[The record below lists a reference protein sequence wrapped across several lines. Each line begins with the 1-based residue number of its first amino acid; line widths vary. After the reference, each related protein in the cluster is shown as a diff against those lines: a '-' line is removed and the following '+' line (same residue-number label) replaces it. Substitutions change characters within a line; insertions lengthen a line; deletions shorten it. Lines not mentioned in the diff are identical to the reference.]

1 MRLIKIILE
10 YKCSKCSNQVKSE
23 KIECICP
30 KCEGLLFIE
39 PQKVEIINI
48 NELKI
53 EKGDFWKF
61 HKFFPPIEKKFRISL
76 GEGGTNCIKSKNLG
90 KALGL
95 NNLFLKDET
104 QNPTN
109 SFKDRA
115 GALLVSH
122 AKSQNYEKIISASA
136 GNQGASIAAYSSYA
150 GIECLNIIPKRIDE
164 GKRAQMYAYD
174 SVVEIKGDTVDE
186 SIIYA
191 EKKSKEVNFYQA
203 TAELNPL
210 TIEAQ
215 KTIGYEIIGDIGVPD
230 WLIVPMG
237 SGGCLISIWKGLNE
251 LKELG
256 VINELPK
263 MVGAQVEGWSPIVD
277 KYSLKKHVK
286 SSLKVTHTLGIL
298 VKNPRYKDLA
308 AKIIKASNGEAITI
322 NENLILTAERKLARS
337 EGIFAEP
344 ASALTVAS
352 VEQLKDQNI
361 IDKNEKICCLIT
373 GSGLK
378 APYVL
383 QALTHKSKTV
393 GIGALLSTKLK
404 ILQLIELDSMYG
416 TQIQKNLGD
425 ISLPAVYQHLSELEI
440 RDLIAREKKQEKRI
454 YYNIT
459 PKGKKVLEAIQTLV
473 DLF

>member
-1 MRLIKIILE
+1 MEYKCTNCNEQIKSEKIKH
-10 YKCSKCSNQVKSE
+10 KCSKC
-23 KIECICP
+23 
-30 KCEGLLFIE
+30 GDLLLLK
-39 PQKVEIINI
+39 PQIIDAINI
-48 NELKI
+48 DELRI
-53 EKGDFWKF
+53 GKGDFWKY
-61 HKFFPPIEKKFRISL
+61 HKFFPAIEKKFQISL
-76 GEGGTNCIKSKNLG
+76 SEGGTNCIKSKNLG
-90 KALGL
+90 KSLGL
-95 NNLFLKDET
+95 SNLFFKDET

-109 SFKDRA
+109 SFKDRV

-122 AKSQNYEKIISASA
+122 ANSQNYKKIICASA

-150 GIECLNIIPKRIDE
+150 GIKCLNIIPKRIDE

-186 SIIYA
+186 SLIHA
-191 EKKSKEVNFYQA
+191 EKRANEEDFYQA

-215 KTIGYEIIGDIGVPD
+215 KTIGYEIVGEIGVPD

-277 KYSLKKHVK
+277 KYNLKKQVK

-298 VKNPRYKDLA
+298 VKNPIYKDLA
-308 AKIIKASNGEAITI
+308 VKIIKESNGKAIAI
-322 NENLILTAERKLARS
+322 NENLILPTERKLASS

-344 ASALTVAS
+344 SSALTVAS
-352 VEQLKDQNI
+352 VKQLNDQNI

-404 ILQLIELDSMYG
+404 ILQLIELESMYG

-440 RDLIAREKKQEKRI
+440 RDLIARDKKQEKRI
-454 YYNIT
+454 YYKIT
-459 PKGKKVLEAIQTLV
+459 VKGKKVLKAMQTLV

>member
-1 MRLIKIILE
+1 MGLIKIILE

-53 EKGDFWKF
+53 EKGNFWKY
-61 HKFFPPIEKKFRISL
+61 HKFFPPIEKKYQISL

-90 KALGL
+90 KSLGL
-95 NNLFLKDET
+95 NNLFFKDET

-109 SFKDRA
+109 SFKDRV

-122 AKSQNYEKIISASA
+122 ANSQNYEKIICASP

-150 GIECLNIIPKRIDE
+150 GISCFNIIPKRIDE

-174 SVVEIKGDTVDE
+174 STIEIKGDTVDDL
-186 SIIYA
+186 IDYA
-191 EKKSKEVNFYQA
+191 EQKAKEEYFYQA

-215 KTIGYEIIGDIGVPD
+215 KTIAYEIIGEMGVPD

-237 SGGCLISIWKGLNE
+237 SGGCLISIWKGFDE
-251 LKELG
+251 LKEFG
-256 VINELPK
+256 VINKLPK
-263 MVGAQVEGWSPIVD
+263 MVGAQVAGWSPIVD
-277 KYSLKKHVK
+277 KYYSKKPITTSLKT
-286 SSLKVTHTLGIL
+286 SHTLGIL
-298 VKNPRYKDLA
+298 VKNPIYKDLTV
-308 AKIIKASNGEAITI
+308 KIIKESNGTVIAV
-322 NENLILTAERKLARS
+322 NENLILSTEKNLARS

-404 ILQLIELDSMYG
+404 ILQLIELDLMYG

>member
-1 MRLIKIILE
+1 MRLIKIFLE
-10 YKCSKCSNQVKSE
+10 YKCSKCSNQIKSE
-23 KIECICP
+23 KIEY
-30 KCEGLLFIE
+30 KCQKCKGLLLIKPPKIDE
-39 PQKVEIINI
+39 INI
-48 NELKI
+48 QELKI
-53 EKGDFWKF
+53 EKGNFWKYY
-61 HKFFPPIEKKFRISL
+61 KFFPPIENRFQISL

-90 KALGL
+90 KSFGL
-95 NNLFLKDET
+95 SNLFFKDET

-122 AKSQNYEKIISASA
+122 AKSQNFENIICASP

-150 GIECLNIIPKRIDE
+150 GITCFNIIPKRIDE

-174 SVVEIKGDTVDE
+174 STIEIKGDTVDDLIDYVE
-186 SIIYA
+186 QKA
-191 EKKSKEVNFYQA
+191 KEENFYQA

-215 KTIGYEIIGDIGVPD
+215 KTIAYEIIGEMGVPD

-277 KYSLKKHVK
+277 KYSLKKRVE

-298 VKNPRYKDLA
+298 VKNPIYKDLA
-308 AKIIKASNGEAITI
+308 AKIIKVSNGEAITI
-322 NENLILTAERKLARS
+322 NENLILTAERNLARS

-352 VEQLKDQNI
+352 VEQLKYQNI